1 MSVQFLDVNRDIIN
15 AIFDLQD
22 VREIDPVLDNIVDLH
37 GAKKAKKDTKKKDTK
52 KKKAKKKIAKKDVRK
67 VKAVRLK

>member
-1 MSVQFLDVNRDIIN
+1 
-15 AIFDLQD
+15 
-22 VREIDPVLDNIVDLH
+22 VLDNIVDLH

>member
-1 MSVQFLDVNRDIIN
+1 MSVQFLDVNKDIIN
-15 AIFDLQD
+15 AIFNLQD
-22 VREIDPVLDNIVDLH
+22 VREIDSTLDNIVDLH

-67 VKAVRLK
+67 VKAIRLK